1 MNAAFLS
8 PADFFEAEDT
18 DHNQFTLERVVETAT
33 SADRCPEQLILTMK
47 NAVGQFVGE
56 ADQSDDMTLFAI
68 QYKNTLT
75 SN

>member
-1 MNAAFLS
+1 
-8 PADFFEAEDT
+8 
-18 DHNQFTLERVVETAT
+18 VETAT